1 MAEKEL
7 GKVTNYFSKIG
18 VAVIDLTASLE
29 LGDEIRIMGGDR
41 DFQQKVE
48 SMQVEHQPIEKG
60 EAGQEVALKLDQKAR
75 PGDEVFKVEPD
86 ARV

>member
-1 MAEKEL
+1 MTEREL

-18 VAVIDLTASLE
+18 VAVIELTAPLE

-48 SMQVEHQPIEKG
+48 SMQVEHQPIEKA
-60 EAGQEVALKLDQKAR
+60 EAGQEIALKLDQKAR
-75 PGDEVFKVEPD
+75 PGDEVFEVE
-86 ARV
+86 